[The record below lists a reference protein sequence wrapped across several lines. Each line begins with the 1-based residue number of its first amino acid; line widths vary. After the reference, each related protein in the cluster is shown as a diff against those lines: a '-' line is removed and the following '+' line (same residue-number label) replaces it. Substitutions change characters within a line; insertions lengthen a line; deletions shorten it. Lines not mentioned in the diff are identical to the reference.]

1 MRDRDVPEPILNCPR
16 VDAVVGQLVTAAMP
30 QHVEVHRQRQAGTL
44 ADNLDQP
51 VDGIRRER
59 RAALGASLA
68 RIHKKSAPN
77 HKT

>member
-1 MRDRDVPEPILNCPR
+1 VPEPVLNR
-16 VDAVVGQLVTAAMP
+16 SGINAVVGELISAGMP
-30 QHVEVHRQRQAGTL
+30 QHVKMHRQRETSAL